1 MSFYYAKNNLYNVSH
16 KIWGGGGIDSAT
28 TTPAPRTDLLNPV
41 DYG

>member
-1 MSFYYAKNNLYNVSH
+1 MP
-16 KIWGGGGIDSAT
+16 KITYIMLAIKYGGGGVDSTT

>member
-1 MSFYYAKNNLYNVSH
+1 MP
-16 KIWGGGGIDSAT
+16 KITYIMLAIKYGEVVDSTT

>member
-1 MSFYYAKNNLYNVSH
+1 MPKITCIILQAKYR
-16 KIWGGGGIDSAT
+16 GGVDSTT

>member
-16 KIWGGGGIDSAT
+16 KIWGVDSTT

>member
-1 MSFYYAKNNLYNVSH
+1 MSFYYAKNNLYV
-16 KIWGGGGIDSAT
+16 DSTT

>member
-1 MSFYYAKNNLYNVSH
+1 MP
-16 KIWGGGGIDSAT
+16 KITYIMLATKYGGEVDSTT

>member
-1 MSFYYAKNNLYNVSH
+1 MPKITLYNVSH
-16 KIWGGGGIDSAT
+16 KIWGGVDSTT

>member
-1 MSFYYAKNNLYNVSH
+1 MP
-16 KIWGGGGIDSAT
+16 KITYIMLAIKYGGIDSTT

>member
-16 KIWGGGGIDSAT
+16 KIWGGINRT
-28 TTPAPRTDLLNPV
+28 TATPAPRTDLLNPV

>member
-16 KIWGGGGIDSAT
+16 KIWVGGVDRT
-28 TTPAPRTDLLNPV
+28 TATPAPRTDLLNPV

>member
-16 KIWGGGGIDSAT
+16 KIWGGEVDRT
-28 TTPAPRTDLLNPV
+28 TATPAPRTDLLNPV

>member
-1 MSFYYAKNNLYNVSH
+1 MSFYYANLYNVSH
-16 KIWGGGGIDSAT
+16 KIWGGVDSTT